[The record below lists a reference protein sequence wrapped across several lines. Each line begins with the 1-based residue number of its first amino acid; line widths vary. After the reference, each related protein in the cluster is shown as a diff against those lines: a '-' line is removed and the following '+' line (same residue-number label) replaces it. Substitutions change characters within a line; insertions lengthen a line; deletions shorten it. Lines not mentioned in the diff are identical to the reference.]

1 MSRLRSLSRSAS
13 VVVAPGVMGQS
24 FVSLALM
31 GLALIGLPSTVAAQS
46 IAITNATVH
55 PVSSPP
61 IENATVL
68 IRDGVIVA
76 VGTAVEIPAGS
87 ERIDA
92 TGKVVTPGLIDAGST
107 LGLSE
112 VGAVAD
118 TRDYAVSGDDPIR
131 AAFDVIDGINP
142 NSTLIPVNR
151 LGGITTALT
160 SPSGG
165 LISGRAAVIDLAG
178 SRLDE
183 MLVAPRVAMRANFSA
198 NSVGGA
204 RGDVSLRLR
213 EVLDDARFWQR
224 NRAAFDRGDARTLA
238 ASRLDLEALQPV
250 LAGDMPFIVDVD
262 RASDIE
268 AVLRLADDYGLDL
281 VIRSGIEAWMVAD
294 DLVAAGVPVILK
306 PLTNSPTGFAR
317 LGARFDNATR
327 LDEAGVDVILTT
339 FKTHRASD
347 LPWEAG
353 NAIRAGLDPHAALRS
368 VTLTPAR
375 VFGIADTRGSLEA
388 GKVANVVIWSGDPFE
403 LSSRAEVVIIRG
415 QVMPETSRQRE
426 LFERY
431 RVIDADVPPE
441 YR

>member
-1 MSRLRSLSRSAS
+1 MRRFRDRFGPLALALPLAALVCPGSAS
-13 VVVAPGVMGQS
+13 TLV
-24 FVSLALM
+24 
-31 GLALIGLPSTVAAQS
+31 AQS

-55 PVSSPP
+55 PISAPP
-61 IENATVL
+61 VENATVL
-68 IRDGVIVA
+68 IRDGAIVA
-76 VGTAVEIPAGS
+76 IGTGVEVPAEA

-92 TGKVVTPGLIDAGST
+92 TGKVVTPGLIDAGSA

-118 TRDYAVSGDDPIR
+118 TRDYAVSAEDPIR

-151 LGGITTALT
+151 LGGVTTALT

-178 SRLDE
+178 SGLDE
-183 MLVAPRVAMRANFSA
+183 MLVAPRVAMRATYSA
-198 NSVGGA
+198 SAVGGA
-204 RGDVSLRLR
+204 RGDASLRLR

-224 NRAAFDRGDARTLA
+224 NRAAFDRGDARALA

-250 LAGDMPFIVDVD
+250 LAGEMPFIVHVD

-268 AVLRLADDYGLDL
+268 AVLRLADEYGLDL
-281 VIRSGIEAWMVAD
+281 VIRSGIEAWMVAAQ
-294 DLVAAGVPVILK
+294 LAAAGVPVILK

-317 LGARFDNATR
+317 LGARFDNAKL

-339 FKTHRASD
+339 FETHRASD
-347 LPWEAG
+347 LSWEAG
-353 NAIRAGLDPHAALRS
+353 NAIRAGLDPEAALRS
-368 VTLTPAR
+368 VTLAPAR
-375 VFGIADTRGSLEA
+375 AFGIADTRGSLEV
-388 GKVANVVIWSGDPFE
+388 GKVANLVIWSGDPFE
-403 LSSRAEVVIIRG
+403 LSTRAEVVIIRG
-415 QVMPETSRQRE
+415 EVMPETSRQRE